1 MQESNV
7 DGAFDDNYVWCC
19 AIMMFPPLLK
29 PTPLSERGE
38 ENSRILV
45 CCCTW
50 LVFKMN
56 LKASTAGAFYIEL
69 WNIYSWLSQ
78 FGCYWKS
85 EALSSA
91 EDGLQDLARAD
102 LNNSDTNFDNRDKTL
117 LTCLNLKSPCNWGTN
132 ACDPHHFRPNIYLW
146 SQIYV
151 PEAWGSGAPRVAG
164 SRISFPFPLA
174 PALFAPAGMK
184 FEESLNIGSR
194 DGEGL

>member
-1 MQESNV
+1 MQENNV

-19 AIMMFPPLLK
+19 SIMMFPPLLK

-56 LKASTAGAFYIEL
+56 FKASTAGAFYIEL

-102 LNNSDTNFDNRDKTL
+102 LNNSDTDFDNRDKTL

-132 ACDPHHFRPNIYLW
+132 ACDHHHLRPNIFTW
-146 SQIYV
+146 GQIYIS
-151 PEAWGSGAPRVAG
+151 EAKYMYLRP
-164 SRISFPFPLA
+164 
-174 PALFAPAGMK
+174 
-184 FEESLNIGSR
+184 
-194 DGEGL
+194 GEAVRLE

>member
-1 MQESNV
+1 MLMV
-7 DGAFDDNYVWCC
+7 LGAFDDNYVWCC
-19 AIMMFPPLLK
+19 SIMMFPPLLK

-91 EDGLQDLARAD
+91 EDGLQDLARAH

-117 LTCLNLKSPCNWGTN
+117 LTSLNLKSPCNQCKRSPSFE
-132 ACDPHHFRPNIYLW
+132 AKYIYLMPNIY
-146 SQIYV
+146 IF
-151 PEAWGSGAPRVAG
+151 EAKYMYLRP
-164 SRISFPFPLA
+164 
-174 PALFAPAGMK
+174 
-184 FEESLNIGSR
+184 
-194 DGEGL
+194 GEAVRLE

>member
-1 MQESNV
+1 MQANNV
-7 DGAFDDNYVWCC
+7 DGAFDDNYEWCC
-19 AIMMFPPLLK
+19 SIMMFPPLLK

-56 LKASTAGAFYIEL
+56 FKAFTAGAFYIEL

-91 EDGLQDLARAD
+91 EDGLQDLARAA
-102 LNNSDTNFDNRDKTL
+102 LNNSDSKKMVCKILRERTSIILTPTL
-117 LTCLNLKSPCNWGTN
+117 TTVIRLC
-132 ACDPHHFRPNIYLW
+132 
-146 SQIYV
+146 
-151 PEAWGSGAPRVAG
+151 
-164 SRISFPFPLA
+164 
-174 PALFAPAGMK
+174 
-184 FEESLNIGSR
+184 
-194 DGEGL
+194 

>member
-1 MQESNV
+1 MSIVPLYKSWIFLTLFKRGGWGVKGILNNDMNNCKIGRNQCRKTMLMV
-7 DGAFDDNYVWCC
+7 LGAFDDNYVWCC
-19 AIMMFPPLLK
+19 SIMMFPPLLK

-56 LKASTAGAFYIEL
+56 LKASAAGAFYIEL

-91 EDGLQDLARAD
+91 EDGLQDLARAH

-117 LTCLNLKSPCNWGTN
+117 LTCLNLKSPCN
-132 ACDPHHFRPNIYLW
+132 
-146 SQIYV
+146 
-151 PEAWGSGAPRVAG
+151 
-164 SRISFPFPLA
+164 
-174 PALFAPAGMK
+174 
-184 FEESLNIGSR
+184 
-194 DGEGL
+194 